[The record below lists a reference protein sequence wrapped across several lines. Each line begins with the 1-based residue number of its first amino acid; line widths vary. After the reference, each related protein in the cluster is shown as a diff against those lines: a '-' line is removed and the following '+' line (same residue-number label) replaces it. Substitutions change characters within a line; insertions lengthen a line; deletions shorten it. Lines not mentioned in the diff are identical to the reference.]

1 MDSVSIEFNNSYCF
15 IIGNGLSIA
24 KIIDGVCKIQHWYF
38 VRDFHTKKPKRKVR
52 DLVFYSSINGGFVF
66 PRGWFWEIYDKL
78 IEKGYE
84 VRVFDKRDPFVFE
97 PINSKYIDI
106 EFYSY
111 QLKAIEIASKIRYG
125 VIHHPCGAG
134 KTLIMMGLVDYIGT
148 PGVIM
153 VPSRMLLHQ
162 TYEVMIKY
170 FPMLEVT
177 KIGDNEFDVGDITIG
192 TSDSLFL
199 KQHQIADQIDKKFG
213 GKLKFLFSDEAHKVR
228 EGQKEISTRY
238 FDVALSLDASM
249 KIGFTATPG
258 NKGTLKRKLLEGV
271 TGDVIH
277 HLTDEEAR
285 AHGIVV
291 GMEVFIFNASSKPY
305 NKTKKWHSEYELNL
319 LKNQEYHELVCQIAY
334 ELVKDNKQVLIIVD
348 RVEKHLK
355 ILEAMIPEAE
365 ILYGDTPKE
374 DRDVIVQRFEDED
387 FNILISTIIKEGVN
401 IRNIGAI
408 IMASGGKDSDALIQ
422 KIGRGLRYK
431 EGKGNLVLV
440 DFMFSDGILKK
451 HSRARIKVY
460 KDRNYKIKTNAKL
473 YHLTNWGY
481 VDLEKVV

>member
-1 MDSVSIEFNNSYCF
+1 MDLIHVDFDNSYCY
-15 IIGNGLSIA
+15 IAGNGLPIA
-24 KIIDGVCKIQHWYF
+24 KIMDEVCKIQHWYF
-38 VRDFHTKKPKRKVR
+38 TRNFHTKKPERRVR
-52 DLVFYSSINGGFVF
+52 DLVFYSSKNGGFVF
-66 PRGWFWEIYDKL
+66 PRGWFWEVYDKL
-78 IEKGYE
+78 IEKDYE
-84 VRVFDKRDPFVFE
+84 VKIFDKRDPFVFE
-97 PINSKYIDI
+97 SINSKYIDI

-111 QLKAIEIASKIRYG
+111 QLEAIEIASKIRYG

-134 KTLIMMGLVDYIGT
+134 KTLIMMGLIDYIGT

-162 TYEVMIKY
+162 THEIMTKY
-170 FPMLEVT
+170 FSMLKIT
-177 KIGDNEFDVGDITIG
+177 KIGDNEFDIGDITIG

-199 KQHQIADQIDKKFG
+199 KQHQIADQIDKRFG
-213 GKLKFLFSDEAHKVR
+213 GKLKFLFGDEIHHIR

-238 FDVALSLDASM
+238 LDVALSLDASM

-271 TGDVIH
+271 MGDVIH

-285 AHGIVV
+285 GHGIIV
-291 GMEVFIFNASSKPY
+291 GMEVFVFDILGVY
-305 NKTKKWHSEYELNL
+305 NKTKEWHTEYEDNL
-319 LKNQEYHELVCQIAY
+319 LKNQEYHELVRQVAY

-355 ILEAMIPEAE
+355 ILEMMIPEAE

-387 FNILISTIIKEGVN
+387 FNILISTIVKEGVN
-401 IRNIGAI
+401 IKNIGAI

-431 EGKGNLVLV
+431 EGKGNLILV
-440 DFMFSDGILKK
+440 DFMFSDGILKR
-451 HSRARIKVY
+451 HSKARIKVY
-460 KDRNYKIKTNAKL
+460 KERNYKIKTNAKL
-473 YHLTNWGY
+473 YHLVNGGY
-481 VDLEKVV
+481 VGLEKAV

>member
-1 MDSVSIEFNNSYCF
+1 MDSVSIEFDNSYCF
-15 IIGNGLSIA
+15 IIGGGLSIA
-24 KIIDGVCKIQHWYF
+24 KIVNEVCKIQHWYF
-38 VRDFHTKKPKRKVR
+38 TRNFRTKKLERRVR

-78 IEKGYE
+78 IEKSYM

-111 QLKAIEIASKIRYG
+111 QLEAISVASKIRYG
-125 VIHHPCGAG
+125 VVYHPTGAG
-134 KTLIMMGLVDYIGT
+134 KTAVMAGLIDYVGP

-162 TYEVMIKY
+162 TYEVMTKY
-170 FPMLEVT
+170 FPMLYIT
-177 KIGDNEFDVGDITIG
+177 KIGDNEFDVGEITIG

-199 KQHQIADQIDKKFG
+199 KQHQIADQIDKKFD
-213 GKLKFLFSDEAHKVR
+213 GKLKFLFSDECQHVR
-228 EGQKEISTRY
+228 ESQKEISTRY

-285 AHGIVV
+285 AHGIIV
-291 GMEVFIFNASSKPY
+291 GMEVFIFDAPGFY
-305 NKTKKWHSEYELNL
+305 RKTKEWHFEYEDNL

-374 DRDVIVQRFEDED
+374 DRDIIVQRFEDED
-387 FNILISTIIKEGVN
+387 FNILISTIVKEGVN
-401 IRNIGAI
+401 IKNIGAI
-408 IMASGGKDSDALIQ
+408 IMASGGRDSDALIQ

-431 EGKGNLVLV
+431 EGKGNLILV

-460 KDRNYKIKTNAKL
+460 KERNYKIKTNAKL
-473 YHLTNWGY
+473 YHLTN
-481 VDLEKVV
+481 